1 MNEYHRNAWI
11 DPNGVIY
18 PVPDDCMHDSTAWDI
33 IERLNMRVSEQYG
46 SDALFNRGWI
56 EVSAHMP
63 AYVFTPNKTLT
74 QAQLD
79 TLWDMYLDAKTLTQT
94 RYVKD
99 AITGLRSILNI
110 TVTEG

>member
-1 MNEYHRNAWI
+1 
-11 DPNGVIY
+11 
-18 PVPDDCMHDSTAWDI
+18 
-33 IERLNMRVSEQYG
+33 
-46 SDALFNRGWI
+46 
-56 EVSAHMP
+56 
-63 AYVFTPNKTLT
+63 
-74 QAQLD
+74 LD